1 MKPGLDPGAS
11 CDERERNVAI
21 AAALLALLLASGI
34 MMAAVLMEPGA
45 APVATVAELPA
56 SGANAGTG
64 SGGGF
69 GASSGDGS
77 ALVGSGP
84 GSGKKG
90 EGRGS
95 RAQERPDAPKGAPT
109 GATAEES
116 SPDGESLVSGDATE
130 LPRFGFSIPTEEEI
144 TPPDASTASGTVDG
158 GDGEGEAGAGGS
170 SGKGRFMGIPTA
182 AKHIVYVLDFSS
194 SMGVP
199 DGRGERLK
207 RELVQSISTLPEDTM
222 FSVVLFGQGPA
233 QVNDADQ
240 LTTPGGNRRTPNATV
255 MPPGKP
261 VRAGAGA
268 RQAAIGWVRSR
279 DPAIGT
285 WSHAWDSVKAA
296 LDMEPEA
303 IFLLT
308 DGEFDRSD
316 FDDLVLT
323 LEAHPHAP
331 QVRLHTIAF
340 ATDGDVTSMRDL
352 AARWRG
358 VYRHVPLGP

>member
-1 MKPGLDPGAS
+1 MKRL
-11 CDERERNVAI
+11 N
-21 AAALLALLLASGI
+21 ALLAGFGDGMRRHARLIRNLQWAVVLFY
-34 MMAAVLMEPGA
+34 AVLL
-45 APVATVAELPA
+45 VLPA
-56 SGANAGTG
+56 
-64 SGGGF
+64 
-69 GASSGDGS
+69 
-77 ALVGSGP
+77 LLP
-84 GSGKKG
+84 L
-90 EGRGS
+90 
-95 RAQERPDAPKGAPT
+95 
-109 GATAEES
+109 
-116 SPDGESLVSGDATE
+116 PDGQARMLDDLTLFAQFVFWG
-130 LPRFGFSIPTEEEI
+130 LWWPF
-144 TPPDASTASGTVDG
+144 
-158 GDGEGEAGAGGS
+158 
-170 SGKGRFMGIPTA
+170 
-182 AKHIVYVLDFSS
+182 VL
-194 SMGVP
+194 
-199 DGRGERLK
+199 L
-207 RELVQSISTLPEDTM
+207 
-222 FSVVLFGQGPA
+222 SVVLFGQGPA